1 MVPRVRRARMGSI
14 RGVISLDEKPVSL
27 HDSVVMGDIS
37 VNQIT
42 THVVECP
49 NCGMQGV
56 PVIRCSSTGCSVRFC
71 YECERRW
78 CSVRTRD
85 ELPLC
90 SPCWTKNQEVIQAA
104 ALALGVTP
112 LEADVKAKFD
122 IPGKTK
128 TTLSPLPE
136 NMTIRKRSDIDNSA
150 TGDND
155 GLSSSQLLLMFTTCL
170 FGSLIIGGTWFFLF

>member
-1 MVPRVRRARMGSI
+1 
-14 RGVISLDEKPVSL
+14 VISLAENPVNL

-37 VNQIT
+37 VSQIT

-56 PVIRCSSTGCSVRFC
+56 PVIRCSSSDCSDRFC

-78 CSVRTRD
+78 CSFRTRD

-90 SPCWTKNQEVIQAA
+90 SPCWTKHQEVVQTAT
-104 ALALGVTP
+104 LALGVTP
-112 LEADVKAKFD
+112 LGADVKAKFD
-122 IPGKTK
+122 IPGKNK
-128 TTLSPLPE
+128 TTQSSLPE
-136 NMTIRKRSDIDNSA
+136 NMKIRKRSEIDNSA
-150 TGDND
+150 TVDG
-155 GLSSSQLLLMFTTCL
+155 GLSSSQLLLMLATCV